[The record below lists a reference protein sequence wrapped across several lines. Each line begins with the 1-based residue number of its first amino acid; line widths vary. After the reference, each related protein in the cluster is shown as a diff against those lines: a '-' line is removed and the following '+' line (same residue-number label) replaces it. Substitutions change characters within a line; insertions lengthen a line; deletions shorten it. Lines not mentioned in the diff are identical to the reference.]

1 MNKNTERYQR
11 SFQKLHLSEDFPER
25 VEERLGKERKDEKM
39 KISTFARAAAAI
51 GACVVTLGAG
61 GLCYAADVCG
71 IRTQVGVWLNG
82 QKMTV
87 EADSEERGPFNWE
100 DATGNSVGYGCM
112 TYDEDGNEVWM
123 NAEELAEVVN
133 NDPSLR
139 KAGDRAILYYKN
151 LSFDVTDQIREDGTM
166 YVHIEDPLNPYTYIN
181 FDEIAEDH
189 YSGWTDSVPEE
200 GVEYFEL
207 DAAGLTPEGTPAPE
221 RQEGEVHSFAV
232 TSTPGTKR

>member
-25 VEERLGKERKDEKM
+25 VEAQLGKERKDKDM

-82 QKMTV
+82 QKVTV

-100 DATGNSVGYGCM
+100 DANGNTVAYGGN
-112 TYDEDGNEVWM
+112 TFDENGNEMWM
-123 NAEELAEVVN
+123 NAEELAEVIN

-139 KAGDRAILYYKN
+139 KVGDRAMLYYKN

-189 YSGWTDSVPEE
+189 YSGWTDEVPEE
-200 GVEYFEL
+200 GIEYYEL
-207 DAAGLTPEGTPAPE
+207 DAAGLTPEGTPAPK
-221 RQEGEVHSFAV
+221 RQEGEIRAFCV
-232 TSTPGTKR
+232 TAGK

>member
-1 MNKNTERYQR
+1 MNKNTQRYQR
-11 SFQKLHLSEDFPER
+11 SFQNLHLSEDFPER
-25 VEERLGKERKDEKM
+25 VEAQLGKERKDKEM
-39 KISTFARAAAAI
+39 KISNFARAAAVI

-82 QKMTV
+82 QKVTV

-100 DATGNSVGYGCM
+100 DANGNTGAYGGN
-112 TYDEDGNEVWM
+112 TYDENGNETWL
-123 NAEELAEVVN
+123 NAEELAEVIN

-139 KAGDRAILYYKN
+139 KVDDRAVLYYKN

-189 YSGWTDSVPEE
+189 YSGWTDEVPEE
-200 GVEYFEL
+200 GIEYYEL
-207 DAAGLTPEGTPAPE
+207 DATGLTPEGTPAPR
-221 RQEGEVHSFAV
+221 RQEGEIRAFCV
-232 TSTPGTKR
+232 TAGK

>member
-82 QKMTV
+82 QKVTV